1 MNDYFNNHLI
11 LYKKFVKFE
20 RYKRGECNVQTGRL
34 QGTNTLKTRC
44 FLRGFIFYSSISLAA
59 VSMMMLTIITMS
71 VTLI

>member
-34 QGTNTLKTRC
+34 QGTNGSKTRC
-44 FLRGFIFYSSISLAA
+44 F
-59 VSMMMLTIITMS
+59 
-71 VTLI
+71 